1 MLIEVM
7 GADGRALAKFPPEDG
22 YLDGIEWIDNDRI
35 GVVTAGHANCVY
47 WVVDAYTG
55 QTLQKFWGGFDFLWS
70 HDRRYVTR
78 RHMGRISMDG
88 KFETDDLG
96 SLSFNDDDKLVYPPI
111 GPKTDRVPDR
121 VLGYLTW
128 SPDDKWISFG
138 ETEYPSYDGYVVLV
152 SPQGDVLRESLSVNV
167 DYDAK
172 IEWT

>member
-1 MLIEVM
+1 MLTHTLLMFALLMSPDIDPRPQYQAWIQDHEVWVETSSGDRRVRYDAAASYPIAPSPSGDQVAYAVPDGKPVPEGLRSTMLIEIM

-47 WVVDAYTG
+47 WVVDAHTG

-88 KFETDDLG
+88 R
-96 SLSFNDDDKLVYPPI
+96 I
-111 GPKTDRVPDR
+111 
-121 VLGYLTW
+121 
-128 SPDDKWISFG
+128 
-138 ETEYPSYDGYVVLV
+138 
-152 SPQGDVLRESLSVNV
+152 
-167 DYDAK
+167 
-172 IEWT
+172 